1 MIITFTCDMCSGV
14 RAVRRRLFAFA
25 VRIPDRNPVIVHVSL
40 ATEPRRLLKAL
51 RSNGVSTIEV
61 DVVVFDGNLAE
72 WARGRMEWTI
82 RQRRSAEWPVNSP

>member
-1 MIITFTCDMCSGV
+1 M
-14 RAVRRRLFAFA
+14 RLSRMGE
-25 VRIPDRNPVIVHVSL
+25 RIPRNRHAERNPVMVHVHL

-82 RQRRSAEWPVNSP
+82 RQRRSAEWLVSSP